1 MIAMKHILIILL
13 GLSGLVSCVQSGK
26 ESAVVNDREYWVKTM
41 DQIARPVIWNLAEG
55 TLNEN
60 MPTESVAKTEGAE
73 YVSRLEAF
81 GRTMCGIAHWIELG
95 PDETPEGVLRGEY
108 AVMARK
114 ALANAVNP
122 DSPDMMLF
130 EERFSRQPLVDAA
143 FLCQGLLHAPEQL
156 WNLLDDKVKSDL
168 LAALK
173 TVSQIEPWNNNW
185 ILFSSMV
192 EAALLEF
199 TGECNQERLVN
210 GVRVFM
216 TEWYGG
222 DSVYSDGPDVHVDYY
237 NSYVIHPMLT
247 DVLKVMEK
255 HNVEGGK
262 EWLECQTVR
271 QKRYAAILERMISPD
286 GTYPVVGRSIS
297 YRFGAFHALSHASFM
312 GLLPEELHPA
322 QVRSALTAVIRRQ
335 LSVEGN
341 FDENGWLTVG
351 FAGHQVEMS
360 EPYINTGSQYLCC
373 SVFIPLGLPA
383 TDPFWSS
390 PSMEWT
396 NLKAWGGQTVPRD
409 KALKQ

>member
-1 MIAMKHILIILL
+1 
-13 GLSGLVSCVQSGK
+13 
-26 ESAVVNDREYWVKTM
+26 
-41 DQIARPVIWNLAEG
+41 
-55 TLNEN
+55 
-60 MPTESVAKTEGAE
+60 
-73 YVSRLEAF
+73 
-81 GRTMCGIAHWIELG
+81 
-95 PDETPEGVLRGEY
+95 
-108 AVMARK
+108 
-114 ALANAVNP
+114 
-122 DSPDMMLF
+122 
-130 EERFSRQPLVDAA
+130 
-143 FLCQGLLHAPEQL
+143 
-156 WNLLDDKVKSDL
+156 
-168 LAALK
+168 
-173 TVSQIEPWNNNW
+173 
-185 ILFSSMV
+185 MV

-222 DSVYSDGPDVHVDYY
+222 DSIYSDGPDVHVDYY

-255 HNVEGGK
+255 HNVEGGN